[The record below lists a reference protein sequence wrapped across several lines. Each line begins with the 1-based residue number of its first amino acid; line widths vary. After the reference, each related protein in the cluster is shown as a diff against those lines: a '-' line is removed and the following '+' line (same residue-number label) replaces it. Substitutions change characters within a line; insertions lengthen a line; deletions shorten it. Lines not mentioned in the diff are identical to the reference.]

1 MNSASKVM
9 NKGVNGDVG
18 GGLSWLSR
26 AITNAKAPQVE
37 ENMNSQ
43 AAAVRL
49 IVGGI
54 SYLPLHLALC
64 PM

>member
-1 MNSASKVM
+1 
-9 NKGVNGDVG
+9 
-18 GGLSWLSR
+18 
-26 AITNAKAPQVE
+26 
-37 ENMNSQ
+37 MNSQ